1 MIILQV
7 LGAVFLAI
15 IVIILAIFVYI
26 RFWFCKAM
34 GGDHNHNEPLKI
46 HLIEDVMPDWL
57 DEQAS
62 ASVVSA
68 LQSLGFT
75 KDKSYSVQ
83 EMPADVLFFYKGD
96 IIAALC
102 RHQMVKAVWVD
113 FVVNTLDGK
122 EYTVSNVPMGSNI
135 DYRPEC
141 IKYVDKAASVASL
154 YDRIE
159 KITEEHE
166 IQPVDPSTFRALFE
180 EAYKADMAWRAKQ
193 GGMSFEE
200 FVSETEELS
209 KKKTKNLAADF
220 TCYKVKELDSWHY
233 PALEAYSESLGNDK
247 DELDDSLHSC
257 FIVPYKAH
265 LPAFLEYL
273 EDQGFIEDDQTEK
286 FEKAFAGEEDNYV
299 VFERINALFSPDIQ
313 AKLVTTQDYPLPL
326 RIYRQP

>member
-15 IVIILAIFVYI
+15 IVIIVAIYVYI
-26 RFWFCKAM
+26 RFWFCKTM
-34 GGDHNHNEPLKI
+34 QDDDHNEPLSI
-46 HLIEDVMPDWL
+46 HLIEDVMPEWL
-57 DEQAS
+57 DEKEPA
-62 ASVVSA
+62 AAVSE

-75 KDKSYSVQ
+75 KDKAYNIQ
-83 EMPADVLFFYKGD
+83 EVPADVLFFYKGD
-96 IIAALC
+96 IIAVLC
-102 RHQMVKAVWVD
+102 RQQMIKAVWVD
-113 FVVNTLDGK
+113 FLVDTHDGK
-122 EYTVSNVPMGSNI
+122 EFTISNLPVGSNTNH
-135 DYRPEC
+135 RPER
-141 IKYVDKAASVASL
+141 IKYVDKAASLASL
-154 YDRIE
+154 YARIE
-159 KITEEHE
+159 KIADEHE
-166 IQPVDPSTFRALFE
+166 TKSVDPSTFRALFE

-273 EDQGFIEDDQTEK
+273 EGQGFIEDDQTEK